1 MAADR
6 FGSTPGLSLSCS
18 KDLEDKICLN
28 DVGSKKLVDY
38 PSDSS
43 SVTRT
48 KSVLN
53 WLLHDKWE

>member
-6 FGSTPGLSLSCS
+6 FGGPQDLTCHVS

-43 SVTRT
+43 SATEQISFELVIA
-48 KSVLN
+48 
-53 WLLHDKWE
+53 